1 MVEIFSM
8 VVSAP
13 CRAVLLKGTANAL
26 NVEHSIKNINLMKQE
41 QMAEDFVAMNPAHVV
56 PTIKDGD
63 FVLWE
68 SRAILQYL
76 CNKYDKENK
85 FYPVDAQARARVD
98 YLLNFDL
105 GTLYKAI
112 GEYVYPIWLYKQAP
126 DAEKLKAMEA
136 KFEFIEQHLL
146 KGAYL
151 NGDSPT
157 IADISISCSLYV
169 PTFVGFKFCP
179 EKYPKIT
186 AFREK
191 MATFANNEELSA
203 QIAECMK
210 AMMAAEEKSE

>member
-1 MVEIFSM
+1 
-8 VVSAP
+8 
-13 CRAVLLKGTANAL
+13 
-26 NVEHSIKNINLMKQE
+26 
-41 QMAEDFVAMNPAHVV
+41 MAEDFVAMNPAHVV

-68 SRAILQYL
+68 SRYLGNEIFLLIQIFRAILQYL

-85 FYPVDAQARARVD
+85 FYPVDAEARARVD

-126 DAEKLKAMEA
+126 DAEKLKVRYRRAFKEIKYFKAMEA

-179 EKYPKIT
+179 ESKP
-186 AFREK
+186 
-191 MATFANNEELSA
+191 L
-203 QIAECMK
+203 
-210 AMMAAEEKSE
+210 

>member
-1 MVEIFSM
+1 MGDNFYFREANMVEIFSM

-13 CRAVLLKGTANAL
+13 CRAVLLTAKAL
-26 NVEHSIKNINLMKQE
+26 DIEHTTKNIDLMKGE

-85 FYPVDAQARARVD
+85 FYPVEAEARAKVD

-126 DAEKLKAMEA
+126 DEEKMKAMES
-136 KFEFIEQHLL
+136 KFEFMRSTFSRAIIFLEMLRQSLTSRFHALFMSQHSS
-146 KGAYL
+146 A
-151 NGDSPT
+151 
-157 IADISISCSLYV
+157 SLTV
-169 PTFVGFKFCP
+169 PTNTRKS
-179 EKYPKIT
+179 T
-186 AFREK
+186 H
-191 MATFANNEELSA
+191 SA
-203 QIAECMK
+203 RKCRLLPTTR
-210 AMMAAEEKSE
+210 S